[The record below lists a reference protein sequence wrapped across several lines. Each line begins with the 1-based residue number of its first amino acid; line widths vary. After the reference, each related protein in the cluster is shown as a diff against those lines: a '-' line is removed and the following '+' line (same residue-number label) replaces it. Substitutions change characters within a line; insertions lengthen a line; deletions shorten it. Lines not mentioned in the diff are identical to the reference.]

1 MSKKKM
7 LLRSKDIAHLLDIA
21 PDDVLVLARK
31 GKLKGNKD
39 GRFWKF
45 RLSDVKAYQK
55 KNEN

>member
-1 MSKKKM
+1 M